1 MTDLSALPLVGLT
14 LVLCLAGI
22 LGDLLMSTLKRYTGT
37 KDSSNIFPGHGGML
51 DRFDSFYL
59 AGPIAVILLEIFA

>member
-1 MTDLSALPLVGLT
+1 
-14 LVLCLAGI
+14 
-22 LGDLLMSTLKRYTGT
+22 MSTLKRYTGA

-59 AGPIAVILLEIFA
+59 AGPIAVVLLETFA